1 MLHGVTNLLN
11 NIGKSFF
18 SAYAQLEVLS
28 GVDDV
33 KNKLL
38 IQWTEQKKDIEINLR
53 RGLINRL

>member
-33 KNKLL
+33 KKKLL
-38 IQWTEQKKDIEINLR
+38 IQWT
-53 RGLINRL
+53 